1 MLTLTIILVAWLVL
15 SAMAM
20 LLCLAA
26 RRTDGE
32 VGRGELA
39 PVIELRSVA
48 AARRAHDSAA

>member
-1 MLTLTIILVAWLVL
+1 MLLLTIILVAWLVL

-32 VGRGELA
+32 LVAGELA
-39 PVIELRSVA
+39 PVIELHPSAVRRHSHSPA
-48 AARRAHDSAA
+48 A